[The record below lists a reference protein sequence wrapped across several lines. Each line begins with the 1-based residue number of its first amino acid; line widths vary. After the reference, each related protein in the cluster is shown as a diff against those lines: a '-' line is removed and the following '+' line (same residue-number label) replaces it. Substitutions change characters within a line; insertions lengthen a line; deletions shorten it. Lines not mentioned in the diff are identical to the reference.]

1 MIACRFSVTTPPLV
15 DASEPP
21 PLMILKSVVWAARL
35 AWRQSACTCDEA
47 RTPRGDT
54 AGELLQAG
62 GDRPGQRLELGRQ
75 RVLELRLGNA

>member
-35 AWRQSACTCDEA
+35 DWRQSACTCDEA
-47 RTPRGDT
+47 RTRGAT
-54 AGELLQAG
+54 
-62 GDRPGQRLELGRQ
+62 RPASCSRPEAIGPASGSSWVGSASLSF
-75 RVLELRLGNA
+75 A